1 MPKHTSLWTLLL
13 FLFAL
18 NAICMSATADEPVR
32 PNMIVIIAD
41 DMAWD
46 DCGAYGHPNIRTP
59 NIDRL
64 AREGMRFSNA
74 FLTCS
79 SCSPSRSSINTGRYP
94 HATGAGELHQS
105 IPGDQVLFASLLKEA
120 GYYTAACGKWH
131 MGNAVKEQYDI
142 VREGGNPAGYGY
154 WLPTLQDRPQ
164 DQPFFLWLA
173 TTDPHRGYQPN
184 TIEEPH
190 EASDAV
196 VPPYMPDV
204 EATQGD
210 LALYYDE
217 IGRLD
222 LWVGKILDELEAQGV
237 AEETLILFMSDNGR
251 PFPRCKTTVF
261 DSGVQTPFIVRWPAK
276 VEQGTVTDGLVS
288 SVDIAPT
295 FCELAGAEISTTFQG
310 VSFTDQLSDADA
322 PGRDYVYAEHNWHD
336 YRAFE
341 RSVRDEQYLYVYN
354 ALSETPRTPPADA
367 VRSPTY
373 VAMQQLYAEGGLN
386 DDQLGCFETPI
397 PREQLFDVVADPH
410 QLSDLVADPS
420 HTETLLRLRK
430 QFAAWQRETDDV
442 EPLEDE
448 LTPDGFHRELGTRLP

>member
-1 MPKHTSLWTLLL
+1 MLKQMSLFVLSL

-18 NAICMSATADEPVR
+18 IMTCGAASAEGLAR

-46 DCGAYGHPNIRTP
+46 DCGAYGHPHIRTP

-64 AREGMRFSNA
+64 AREGMRFSSA

-105 IPGDQVLFASLLKEA
+105 IPGEQVLFASLLKEA
-120 GYYTAACGKWH
+120 GYFTAACGKWH
-131 MGNAVKEQYDI
+131 MGNAVKEQYDV

-154 WLPTLQDRPQ
+154 WLPALQERPK

-173 TTDPHRGYQPN
+173 TTDPHRGYQLN
-184 TIEEPH
+184 TIAEPH
-190 EASDAV
+190 ESSDAV
-196 VPPYMPDV
+196 VPPYMPDI

-222 LWVGKILDELEAQGV
+222 LWVGKVLDELESQGV
-237 AEETLILFMSDNGR
+237 ADETLILFMSDNGR

-261 DSGVQTPFIVRWPAK
+261 DSGVQTPFIVRWPEA
-276 VEQGTVTDGLVS
+276 VAQGVVTDGLVS

-295 FCELAGAEISTTFQG
+295 FCELAGVELSPTFQG
-310 VSFTDQLSDADA
+310 VSFAAQLSDADA
-322 PGRDYVYAEHNWHD
+322 PGRDYVHSEHNWHD

-341 RSVRDEQYLYVYN
+341 RSVRDERYLYVYN
-354 ALSETPRTPPADA
+354 GLPETPRTPPADA

-373 VAMQQLYAEGGLN
+373 AAMQQLYAEDGLN
-386 DDQLGCFETPI
+386 EDQLGCFETPI
-397 PREQLFDVVADPH
+397 PKEQLFDVLADPH
-410 QLSDLVADPS
+410 QLNDLAADPA
-420 HTETLLRLRK
+420 HAETLQRMRD
-430 QFAAWQRETDDV
+430 QFAIWQEETGDV
-442 EPLEDE
+442 ELPEEE
-448 LTPDGFHRELGTRLP
+448 LTPDGFHRELGTRL